1 MPAPT
6 ALKKAPVAIVPAD
19 IPLPDVNDDDIE
31 LAPDT
36 LPPADGGEMEIDT
49 QTTEVMADEELR
61 PKFAP
66 AKDLVSLL
74 RCRPKRASAS
84 LLSFS
89 CS

>member
-6 ALKKAPVAIVPAD
+6 ALKQGPAEIVPAD

-36 LPPADGGEMEIDT
+36 LPPVEGFEMEIDA
-49 QTTEVMADEELR
+49 QTTEVVVDEELR

-66 AKDLVSLL
+66 AKDLVSL
-74 RCRPKRASAS
+74 SSHS
-84 LLSFS
+84 LWS
-89 CS
+89 